1 MLDYRAKCRKSG
13 NLPRLFIGLSSIV
26 FALAVVSSTV
36 QAGDTSDSYMKR
48 RGEPEHRTA
57 YETALGFMQKGDC
70 DRAEQILGPI
80 LKDEPGNE
88 VAQVD
93 MGYCYLQKAS
103 NLADPAETRRLRE
116 IGTNWI
122 LLAAN
127 AGQRRAQQELATQYL
142 EGGSLAVDHQEAG
155 KWFLLWKS
163 NHSNLQVAPSEF
175 DEKLEKKLQGLLTEA
190 EWDGARKR
198 ADKWQPTSR

>member
-1 MLDYRAKCRKSG
+1 MSDCREKWWKTG
-13 NLPRLFIGLSSIV
+13 QLPGLSMGLSSIIL
-26 FALAVVSSTV
+26 ALAVVSTPV
-36 QAGDTSDSYMKR
+36 QAGDTTDSYMAR
-48 RGEPEHRTA
+48 RGEPEHRNA
-57 YETALGFMQKGDC
+57 YERALGFMQKGDC
-70 DRAEQILGPI
+70 EKAEQILGPI
-80 LKDEPGNE
+80 SKDEPGNE

-93 MGYCYLQKAS
+93 MGFCYLQKAS
-103 NLADPAETRRLRE
+103 MIPDPAESRRLRE
-116 IGTNWI
+116 IGTTWI

-175 DEKLEKKLQGLLTEA
+175 DEKLEKKLKGILTEA
-190 EWDGARKR
+190 EWDGARQR
-198 ADKWQPTSR
+198 ADKWQPATR